1 MRGIGQTCGICG
13 LVLLGL
19 LGVGCASRTAAPSA
33 PAVVAPPV
41 VVAPAEV
48 VPQRS
53 AVKLVW
59 MPLDPQ
65 LYAKLGQAIND
76 RLENTVFPG
85 VDSRAKAPVSME
97 DAQLSLE
104 CSEATVKCYAAV
116 GRHVQANRLF
126 WAELKRDRRKKAVTV
141 ALSLLD
147 VDQEVMANRAQ
158 RTFNNPKSALA
169 GLDALVQEVMAPAGR
184 AAP

>member
-1 MRGIGQTCGICG
+1 MRRIGQTCGIAG
-13 LVLLGL
+13 MALLGL
-19 LGVGCASRTAAPSA
+19 VGMGCASRKAAPSA
-33 PAVVAPPV
+33 PAAVAPVVVVAPPE
-41 VVAPAEV
+41 VAP
-48 VPQRS
+48 PRS

-65 LYAKLGQAIND
+65 LHSKLGQTIND

-126 WAELKRDRRKKAVTV
+126 WAELKRDKRKKGMTV

-158 RTFNNPKSALA
+158 RTFNNPKTMLA
-169 GLDALVQEVMAPAGR
+169 GLDALIQEVMAPAGK